1 MKKQQKIVLG
11 WIGVIVFFIALGSGF
26 GGIRFEQKA
35 KPEIFSPSENRSQIQ
50 NITGK
55 IFVSP
60 TDIGFIL
67 DIFGKAKTNL
77 YLQTY
82 EFTEKRIRALFKQLL
97 ENNVNIKLI
106 MEDKKYQQFKNTF
119 KEIQSLFSGYDNF
132 QIKSDKQMKTTYVHA
147 KFALIDSGFLIQ
159 TANLTH
165 STFATNREYFFY
177 SHHSGVFQSLATI
190 FDKDWKGETIRY
202 SDIHPNLLVCPVNCR
217 AVLENLIESAKSSII
232 IENQYIEDPRLLLLL
247 GDKISTLGTGNIH
260 IQLPDTDKNKLL
272 QQQLGKPIVTLI
284 KKPYIH
290 AKMMLIDNHILYLGS
305 INFSTNSM
313 DNNRE
318 IGILLT
324 DSEIIKQFLAYFYQ
338 K

>member
-1 MKKQQKIVLG
+1 MKKQQKMVVLWMASIVG
-11 WIGVIVFFIALGSGF
+11 FIGLGSRF

-35 KPEIFSPSENRSQIQ
+35 KPEIFSPSSNLSQIQ

-67 DIFGKAKTNL
+67 DIFGKAKTTL

-97 ENNVNIKLI
+97 ENGVDIKLI

-119 KEIQSLFSGYDNF
+119 KEIQNLFSWYNNF
-132 QIKSDKQMKTTYVHA
+132 QIKNDKQMKTTYVHA

-165 STFATNREYFFY
+165 STFTTNREYFFY
-177 SHHSGVFQSLATI
+177 SHHSGVYQSLATI

-202 SDIHPNLLVCPVNCR
+202 SDIHPNLLVCPINCR
-217 AVLENLIESAKSSII
+217 AVLENLIESAKSSIV
-232 IENQYIEDPRLLLLL
+232 IENQYIEDPSLLWLL
-247 GDKISTLGTGNIH
+247 GEKIKTLWEKNLH

-272 QQQLGKPIVTLI
+272 QQQWWKTIVKLI

-290 AKMMLIDNHILYLGS
+290 AKMMLIDNQILYLWS
-305 INFSTNSM
+305 INFSANSM

-318 IGILLT
+318 IWILLT
-324 DSEIIKQFLAYFYQ
+324 DKKNINQFLEIFY
-338 K
+338 

>member
-1 MKKQQKIVLG
+1 MKKQQKIVLW
-11 WIGVIVFFIALGSGF
+11 WIGVIVFFIALGSWF

-50 NITGK
+50 NITWK

-119 KEIQSLFSGYDNF
+119 KEIQSLFSWYDNF

-177 SHHSGVFQSLATI
+177 SHHSWVFQSLATI

-247 GDKISTLGTGNIH
+247 GDKISTLWTWNIH

-272 QQQLGKPIVTLI
+272 QQQLWKPIVTLI

-290 AKMMLIDNHILYLGS
+290 AKMMLIDNHILYLWS

-318 IGILLT
+318 IWILLT

>member
-1 MKKQQKIVLG
+1 MVKQQKMVVL
-11 WIGVIVFFIALGSGF
+11 WMVSIIGFIGLGSWF

-35 KPEIFSPSENRSQIQ
+35 KPEIFSPSINISQIQ
-50 NITGK
+50 NITWNL
-55 IFVSP
+55 FASP

-97 ENNVNIKLI
+97 ENDVDIKLI

-119 KEIQSLFSGYDNF
+119 KEIQNLFSWYNNF
-132 QIKSDKQMKTTYVHA
+132 QIKNDKQMKTTYVHA

-177 SHHSGVFQSLATI
+177 SQHSGVYQSLATI
-190 FDKDWKGETIRY
+190 FDKDWKGETIHY
-202 SDIHPNLLVCPVNCR
+202 SDIHPNLLVCPINCR
-217 AVLENLIESAKSSII
+217 AVLEHLIESAKSSILI
-232 IENQYIEDPRLLLLL
+232 QNQYIEDSRLLWLL
-247 GDKISTLGTGNIH
+247 GEKISTLWKHNLH

-272 QQQLGKPIVTLI
+272 QQQWWKTIVKLI

-290 AKMMLIDNHILYLGS
+290 AKMMLIDNQILYLWS
-305 INFSTNSM
+305 INFSANSI

-318 IGILLT
+318 IWILLT
-324 DSEIIKQFLAYFYQ
+324 DKKDINQFLEIFY
-338 K
+338 